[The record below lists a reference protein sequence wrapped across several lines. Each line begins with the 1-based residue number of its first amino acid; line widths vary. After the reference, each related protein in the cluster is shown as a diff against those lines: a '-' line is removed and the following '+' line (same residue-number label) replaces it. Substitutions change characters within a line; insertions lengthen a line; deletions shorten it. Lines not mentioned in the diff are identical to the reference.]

1 VKKQSIQVH
10 AILRNKKYIC
20 TQKRRRIF
28 LSNPYSLVALLS
40 CHQVLT
46 MSASFFYAA
55 NLKGLAFFCSVM
67 TKHIFIVILF

>member
-20 TQKRRRIF
+20 TQKRRRRRIF

-46 MSASFFYAA
+46 MSASFFYAT
-55 NLKGLAFFCSVM
+55 NLK
-67 TKHIFIVILF
+67 